1 MIDTKNKLCESEPRS
16 ITVKCLCL
24 DYDGTISPLDVSRA
38 DSQIPENTRKV
49 LEQIRMTVP
58 IIIITTKDISF
69 VTSRTP
75 FATAWSGICGLERK
89 IGNKILEETEL
100 EKRIQLISVAL
111 DYARSKALDENVEIE
126 EKKDFSGRTVAFC
139 IDWRRSG
146 NKEISRR
153 EAGCIAEFCKGL
165 SLNVIRF
172 EHQPFF
178 DVYPS
183 LVDKGRALRN
193 VLCELNLERE
203 GVMYIG
209 DSELDN
215 SAFKEANISLGVVR
229 DDNSSQD
236 LFCDYIVE
244 FSEVGTFLKA
254 LLMNRLIFN
263 SDFPMIKRNPRRRLE
278 N

>member
-1 MIDTKNKLCESEPRS
+1 M
-16 ITVKCLCL
+16 TVKCLCL
-24 DYDGTISPLDVSRA
+24 DYDGTLSPLDVSRA
-38 DSQIPENTRKV
+38 ESRIPENIRKV
-49 LEQIRMTVP
+49 LEQIRRTVP

-69 VTSRTP
+69 ATSRAP

-111 DYARSKALDENVEIE
+111 DYARLKVLGENLEIE
-126 EKKDFSGRTVAFC
+126 EKKDSSGRTVAFC

-146 NKEISRR
+146 NKGKSRYDADR
-153 EAGCIAEFCKGL
+153 IAEFCKGL

-183 LVDKGRALRN
+183 VVDKGRALRN
-193 VLCELNLERE
+193 VLSELNLERE
-203 GVMYIG
+203 GVMYMG
-209 DSELDN
+209 DSGLDN
-215 SAFKEANISLGVVR
+215 SAFKEANISLGVVQE
-229 DDNSSQD
+229 DNSSQD

-278 N
+278 S